1 MRTAAIAGNQ
11 NNNAPVDA
19 AVATQRI
26 SATFQANI
34 FKLDVPVVTL
44 SINNNI
50 KF

>member
-11 NNNAPVDA
+11 NSSAPVDA
-19 AVATQRI
+19 AVATQAN
-26 SATFQANI
+26 SATFQGNI
-34 FKLDVPVVTL
+34 FKLNVPVVTL